1 MNTNNGRG
9 RAEESQALRIVQVCE
24 CPDLRLKLALLWA
37 AVWSKWPPDGLS
49 TLNYSISLGLTEE
62 TNFDQELV
70 GRWKPNR
77 LRRGFY
83 TAAWVG
89 STMCGWSMYVHLDS
103 DKILIV
109 EHKKKRSSQRQNS
122 GNVTQ
127 HENSSPKINFQKER
141 RFQCCLQRN
150 DGVSIL

>member
-9 RAEESQALRIVQVCE
+9 RAEESRALGIFQVCE

-49 TLNYSISLGLTEE
+49 TLNYSVSLGLMEE
-62 TNFDQELV
+62 TNFDQELEC
-70 GRWKPNR
+70 RWK
-77 LRRGFY
+77 LRRLIRGFC

-89 STMCGWSMYVHLDS
+89 SAVCGWSTYVRLDS
-103 DKILIV
+103 DKIMIV
-109 EHKKKRSSQRQNS
+109 KHKKKRSSQRQNP

-127 HENSSPKINFQKER
+127 HENSSPKIRFQKER
-141 RFQCCLQRN
+141 RFQCWLQRN